1 MTLRERGEAHLV
13 AGEYQQAIPLLLR
26 SITTDRQDAFKYN
39 ATVAASALMLIDEF
53 AFAEDVLHKAEA
65 TSFATASIH
74 RHMLGLT
81 CWFRGE
87 LSPAVAWFWKAGKA
101 GYQNLGWRMCLHYA
115 SIRQPQLVS
124 RTEIRDCFQPK
135 LDKLKRTSGLRC
147 DNELKLAFALQEISR
162 SEFEQEMRVVGER
175 YRRKVELEMQ
185 CELWVALD
193 CFLNH
198 DEKGGEQRLLN
209 ASRPRPGLD
218 SWTDEMA
225 LARLELQ
232 RLGIDPMTGRSL
244 RRPVVHSAPV
254 REILEQRA
262 EAKRKA
268 IASAAKKFLA
278 IQRQASKM
286 SSAKGRSQRAG
297 TKRQDRSVD
306 GSQIGGFLNLVAIAG
321 TPRRVDAALNKVTA
335 RRSVKLTTPGR
346 DIPEESSLIQAS
358 VDGRT
363 CLVLPP
369 GVTDIEGFS
378 RDLSKAVRGPV
389 LWCHIHDGD
398 FWTYVLF
405 DSGTE
410 IDRFVPLP
418 RYWGPQS
425 REDLAKVKGNA
436 LQFAGHWPD
445 VSAGRIKPYLRF
457 WDQMRSN
464 GRKAHP
470 DDGFGYGDCRQ
481 LVDFLRALKLWIP
494 RLSASPEGVKEAEWQ
509 WSTGKPGARG
519 SSSSKR

>member
-1 MTLRERGEAHLV
+1 M

-26 SITTDRQDAFKYN
+26 SITTDRQDGFKHN
-39 ATVAASALMLIDEF
+39 ATLAASALMLVDEF
-53 AFAEDVLHKAEA
+53 AVAEDVLHEAEA
-65 TSFATASIH
+65 AAFATCSDT
-74 RHMLGLT
+74 RHLLGLT
-81 CWFRGE
+81 YWFRKE
-87 LSPAVAWFWKAGKA
+87 YSTVVAWLWKAGKS

-115 SIRQPQLVS
+115 SSRQPQLVS

-147 DNELKLAFALQEISR
+147 DNELKLAFALGEISR
-162 SEFEQEMRVVGER
+162 SEFEHEMRVVGQ
-175 YRRKVELEMQ
+175 RRRWEAKMESTLA
-185 CELWVALD
+185 LWVALD
-193 CFLNH
+193 CFLND
-198 DEKGGEQRLLN
+198 DEEGGVQRLLN
-209 ASRPRPGLD
+209 ASRPQAGMHL
-218 SWTDEMA
+218 WTDEMA

-244 RRPVVHSAPV
+244 HRPVVHSAPV
-254 REILEQRA
+254 REILEKRA

-278 IQRQASKM
+278 IQRQVSKL

-363 CLVLPP
+363 CLVFPP

-405 DSGTE
+405 DSGNE
-410 IDRFVPLP
+410 VDRFVPLP

-509 WSTGKPGARG
+509 WSTGKSGARG